1 MQAEPLRS
9 RTLIIDDDPVV
20 RRMFQRSLE
29 LAQFDVVVA
38 ASGEEGLRILDQDPT
53 ISLILL
59 DLTMPGMDGWSFL
72 QTQRDDPKIAEIPTV
87 VVSGSTLATE
97 EELGATAFL
106 RKPVTRD
113 HLLTVVSAFCKPRE
127 SVSTA

>member
-1 MQAEPLRS
+1 METALPGN

-38 ASGEEGLRILDQDPT
+38 ASGEEGLRMLDQDPT

-72 QTQRDDPKIAEIPTV
+72 QIQRDDPKIAEIPTV

-106 RKPVTRD
+106 RKPVARD
-113 HLLTVVSAFCKPRE
+113 HLLTVVSAFCKPRDAA
-127 SVSTA
+127 SAA